1 VLTAALALIDAGG
14 VDGLSMRRLG
24 RALQRDPMRLY
35 RYAPSKNALLDGVGE
50 LVLSGLRI
58 PVLDPAD
65 DGGGWEAALRVTAH
79 SFRELAL
86 AHPNVVALLL
96 TRPLVTPLGLRPL
109 GTLRPMEELLEL
121 LIRAGFDPAGALHAY
136 RLYMGVVYGH
146 VLTELQ
152 ERATVPD
159 ETDAV
164 GRLGLHHVPPQ
175 QFPRLRF
182 LAAEFADY
190 DGARELDKG
199 LDIVLSGLRGQLTA
213 SDHTGA
219 GLGTAS
225 GGRSTS

>member
-1 VLTAALALIDAGG
+1 
-14 VDGLSMRRLG
+14 
-24 RALQRDPMRLY
+24 
-35 RYAPSKNALLDGVGE
+35 
-50 LVLSGLRI
+50 
-58 PVLDPAD
+58 
-65 DGGGWEAALRVTAH
+65 
-79 SFRELAL
+79 
-86 AHPNVVALLL
+86 
-96 TRPLVTPLGLRPL
+96 
-109 GTLRPMEELLEL
+109 MEELLEL

-152 ERATVPD
+152 KRATVPD

-182 LAAEFADY
+182 LATEFADY

-199 LDIVLSGLRGQLTA
+199 LDIVLSGLRGQLTT

-219 GLGTAS
+219 GLGTATGS
-225 GGRSTS
+225 RSIS